1 MIEKIAKTAS
11 EKVDGALEIIEA
23 EKAEDVVESKLKKV
37 PQKTLK
43 AVKFSVKTVDFS
55 RRKLKLNK
63 KIKTRGKEDENDR
76 L

>member
-23 EKAEDVVESKLKKV
+23 EKAEDVIESKLKKA
-37 PQKTLK
+37 PPKTLK
-43 AVKFSVKTVDFS
+43 AVKLSVKTVDFS

-63 KIKTRGKEDENDR
+63 KI
-76 L
+76 

>member
-23 EKAEDVVESKLKKV
+23 EKAEDVIESKLKKV

-43 AVKFSVKTVDFS
+43 AVKLSVKTVDFS

-63 KIKTRGKEDENDR
+63 KIKTGGKKMETTD
-76 L
+76 